1 VYADVSDIARWD
13 GALLTGGVLTEEA
26 RAQLFSRG
34 NLADGT
40 PVDYGMGFVVAKL
53 DGHREVWHN
62 GLAPGAGGYCYNALF
77 PDDGLAIVV
86 LSNGYDF
93 NGQPESLV
101 RQIFRRYV
109 ARSSAWRIFRMS

>member
-1 VYADVSDIARWD
+1 
-13 GALLTGGVLTEEA
+13 
-26 RAQLFSRG
+26 
-34 NLADGT
+34 
-40 PVDYGMGFVVAKL
+40 MGFVVAKL

-93 NGQPESLV
+93 SGRPERLV
-101 RQIFRRYV
+101 RQIFRQYV
-109 ARSSAWRIFRMS
+109 ATSTVWRMFRM